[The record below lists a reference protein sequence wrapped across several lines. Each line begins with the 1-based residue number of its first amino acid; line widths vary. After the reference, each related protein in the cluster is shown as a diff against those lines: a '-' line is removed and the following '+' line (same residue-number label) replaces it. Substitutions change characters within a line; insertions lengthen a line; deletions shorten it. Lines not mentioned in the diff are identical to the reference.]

1 MCIFF
6 GQRKVLTEG
15 TGAGMQRS
23 RLRVIFRIFSAYSA
37 SSAVKDF
44 DVGGAMEESMAIRDT
59 HEVIIVGGGPA
70 GLAAGLYC
78 QRAAL
83 KTILFEK
90 GPPGG
95 MIAISKEVENYPG
108 VEGITGFDLAE
119 RMLHHAQSFG
129 LRIVQE
135 EVVEVIA
142 GAGHHS
148 VRLAN
153 GDRHEA
159 VALILGVGG
168 TARKLGV
175 PGESEYLGRGVSYCG
190 TCDGF
195 FFRDRTVAVVGGGDT
210 AVEEALHLSRLARKT
225 YVVHRGSTL
234 KAARLLQDRLLSDP
248 GIEVLGNTLVK
259 EIKGDGKSVHA
270 VLLENGETGEKKELR
285 VDGVF
290 IFIGYAPN
298 SSLVPFEVR
307 TDEQGYVMTD
317 EKCETS
323 VPGIF
328 AVGDLRRKFANQIV
342 IAAADGSIAALAASH
357 YVEMQKAGVLP
368 SDPRFRIGSGKG

>member
-1 MCIFF
+1 
-6 GQRKVLTEG
+6 
-15 TGAGMQRS
+15 
-23 RLRVIFRIFSAYSA
+23 
-37 SSAVKDF
+37 
-44 DVGGAMEESMAIRDT
+44 METREV

-83 KTILFEK
+83 KAVLFEK
-90 GPPGG
+90 GLPGG
-95 MIAISKEVENYPG
+95 QIAISKEVENYPG

-119 RMLHHAQSFG
+119 KMLHHARSFG

-135 EVVEVIA
+135 EVAEVTA
-142 GAGHHS
+142 GPGLHA

-168 TARKLGV
+168 TMRKLGV
-175 PGESEYLGRGVSYCG
+175 PGEAEYLGSGVSYCG

-195 FFRDRTVAVVGGGDT
+195 FFRDRTVVVVGGGDT

-225 YVVHRGSTL
+225 FLVHRGSTL
-234 KAARLLQDRLLSDP
+234 KAARLLQDRLRADP
-248 GIEVLGNTLVK
+248 GVEVMGNTLIR
-259 EIKGDGKSVHA
+259 EIKGNGKSVHA
-270 VLLENGETGEKKELR
+270 VSLENSVTGERGELPT
-285 VDGVF
+285 DGVF

-298 SSLVPFEVR
+298 NSLVPPEVR
-307 TDEQGYVMTD
+307 TDEQGFVMTD

-342 IAAADGSIAALAASH
+342 IAAADGSIAALAAAH
-357 YVEMQKAGVLP
+357 YVETQKTADLA
-368 SDPRFRIGSGKG
+368 SDSGLRVGSGKR